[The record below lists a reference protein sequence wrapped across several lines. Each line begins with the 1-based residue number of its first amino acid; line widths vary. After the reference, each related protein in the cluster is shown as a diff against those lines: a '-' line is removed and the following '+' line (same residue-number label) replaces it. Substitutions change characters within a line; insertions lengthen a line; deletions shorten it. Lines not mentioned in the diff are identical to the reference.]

1 MISVISNTRYLELSL
16 SHTFSFVAT
25 ALPVTVVM
33 NSLGISNPPI
43 VTFFISL
50 IQMWKE
56 YNRKLWS
63 NIFFFLF
70 QDNNMSVKQNVNVK
84 CLGEIFQAWKTWKVV
99 HLTKMQLKN
108 IVYLKI
114 SFQRELKRKRRIL
127 LFCNTETLESLHVV
141 YFIIKFVLRISIAFI
156 CKLISI

>member
-1 MISVISNTRYLELSL
+1 MTSVISNTRYLELPL

-33 NSLGISNPPI
+33 NSLVISNPPI

-56 YNRKLWS
+56 YNRKTL
-63 NIFFFLF
+63 IKYFFFLF

-84 CLGEIFQAWKTWKVV
+84 RLGQKFQVWKTWKVV
-99 HLTKMQLKN
+99 HLTKKQLKN

-114 SFQRELKRKRRIL
+114 SFQRELKRKRCIL